1 MLREAGLISTIAD
14 QPVHGPQTLSERTGS
29 IAHDL
34 NNMLGT
40 MLCYGCLVLE
50 DMPADDPNRPA
61 LEKIVEAGLEAKR
74 LVAALSNE
82 AAESTWPTTERSARA
97 A

>member
-1 MLREAGLISTIAD
+1 MIRDAGLISLAD
-14 QPVHGPQTLSERTGS
+14 QRVHDRLGAMIERTGG

-40 MLCYGCLVLE
+40 MLCYACLLLE
-50 DMPADDPNRPA
+50 DAAADDPSRPA

-74 LVAALSNE
+74 LVAALSYE
-82 AAESTWPTTERSARA
+82 PRESSVSPSARA